1 MRTAGRDHRVELV
14 EPLRQ
19 FPIEKTAQ
27 LDRAQSAFEKYAI
40 RRLRLGQGKIAR
52 DGTDAN
58 KRVNGILNGFGNS
71 RIAVAPQERIAD
83 ADTNS
88 GQVACA
94 CLRDQSVRVDT
105 GGVECGET
113 VGEVADAAR
122 QKPRRVESE

>member
-1 MRTAGRDHRVELV
+1 MI

-19 FPIEKTAQ
+19 FPIQKTAQ
-27 LDRAQSAFEKYAI
+27 LDRAEPAIEKYAI
-40 RRLRLGQGKIAR
+40 RRLRLGQGEIAR
-52 DGTDAN
+52 DGAGAN
-58 KRVNGILNGFGNS
+58 KRVNGVLNGFGDP
-71 RIAVAPQERIAD
+71 RISVMPQERIAD
-83 ADTNS
+83 ADANS

-94 CLRDQSVRVDT
+94 CSRGQRVRVDT